1 MRPCGPKIKKRAV
14 RKILYLY
21 IALACVANIGVTEAK
36 THEGT
41 QTTSVASD
49 SHTIALSK
57 KERKLRD
64 EILRHRE
71 AVQEIENGDGIWPEA
86 VYRKNKTLFKNTTDN
101 DKAIL
106 TQLILSTQFIRTP
119 GIEPMNLVKSV
130 SRTSNLLEST
140 PSDPTDFLIEVGT
153 LSEFHQRAD
162 QLFQEGRYREAF
174 PLLLTSAKYGYR
186 NSQSQL
192 SFVLFQGLDGLPR
205 DDVRAFAWLGTASA
219 AVPSSDSLYGE
230 LRNRLRDEDKQ
241 VVDEVVKVYR
251 QRFGV
256 SEPFDCDT
264 LQSES
269 DSLKKIY
276 CQLQL
281 EAVIKNCGQSC
292 AG

>member
-1 MRPCGPKIKKRAV
+1 MRPYRLKIKKRAV
-14 RKILYLY
+14 KKILYLY
-21 IALACVANIGVTEAK
+21 IALACVANFGVAEAK
-36 THEGT
+36 TNGNV
-41 QTTSVASD
+41 QTTPATSESR
-49 SHTIALSK
+49 TIALSK

-64 EILRHRE
+64 EILSQRE
-71 AVQEIENGDGIWPEA
+71 AVQEIENGDRIWPEA
-86 VYRKNKTLFKNTTDN
+86 VYRKNKKLFKNTTDN

-106 TQLILSTQFIRTP
+106 TQLILSTQFIRAP
-119 GIEPMNLVKSV
+119 GIEPVDLVKSV

-140 PSDPTDFLIEVGT
+140 PTDPTDFLIEVGT

-174 PLLLTSAKYGYR
+174 PLLVTSAKYGYR

-192 SFVLFQGLDGLPR
+192 AFVLFQGLDGLPR
-205 DDVRAFAWLGTASA
+205 DDIRAFAWLGTASA
-219 AVPSSDSLYGE
+219 SIPSSDSFYGVM
-230 LRNRLRDEDKQ
+230 RNRLRDEDKQ
-241 VVDEVVKVYR
+241 IVDEVVEVYR

-256 SEPFDCDT
+256 VEPFDCDA

-281 EAVIKNCGQSC
+281 ETMIEICGPSC
-292 AG
+292 TE